1 MTPIAGGPV
10 LTAAGMRAAEERAIS
25 AGTSVEILMDR
36 AGRGVA
42 TAVRRLASG
51 YSVLVL
57 CGPGNNGGDGYVA
70 AAALA
75 EAGLDVRVA
84 ATGEPTTPA
93 AKHAR
98 AGWLGTVEDIMVA
111 EPAPPPPGFAG
122 PDVPQAVSP
131 AVSEA
136 VPASARMRRRE
147 RIGNGMSPPE
157 RHCWK

>member
-84 ATGEPTTPA
+84 ATGEPTASA
-93 AKHAR
+93 ADADDSTSDDDDGGSGKTLLLIIV
-98 AGWLGTVEDIMVA
+98 AGLAIGTV
-111 EPAPPPPGFAG
+111 AG
-122 PDVPQAVSP
+122 LVVR
-131 AVSEA
+131 
-136 VPASARMRRRE
+136 ARR
-147 RIGNGMSPPE
+147 
-157 RHCWK
+157 KQ